1 MSAHIKRQIDIVKD
15 NIYFI
20 KRERDELYYEVY
32 VSCHERWLPQ
42 YEFTLKGLD
51 EQYDEL
57 EWLEKKYCI
66 ELRKERC
73 KRADE
78 ERKQTFDDL
87 ISQVKRLMHLENEK
101 KVKQTNEVEHIEGV
115 VTEDS
120 IEEVKQVT
128 EDPIEA
134 VKQIEHIEVASEEQ
148 LKETTPPDC
157 FQIVEDHKVVDEI
170 IEIEHIDFIIPE
182 YLSKS
187 QSLAYQFSKFFAPR
201 PCFMKRS
208 NFILVPSHH
217 SCIVLD
223 FYKTRGRV
231 FSNKGRMMRNG
242 NKQLIYILLISL
254 YLFSVETNN
263 VFVYMF
269 YMWG

>member
-1 MSAHIKRQIDIVKD
+1 M
-15 NIYFI
+15 YC
-20 KRERDELYYEVY
+20 VY
-32 VSCHERWLPQ
+32 SR
-42 YEFTLKGLD
+42 
-51 EQYDEL
+51 
-57 EWLEKKYCI
+57 
-66 ELRKERC
+66 
-73 KRADE
+73 DE

-182 YLSKS
+182 YLSTLLS
-187 QSLAYQFSKFFAPR
+187 
-201 PCFMKRS
+201 
-208 NFILVPSHH
+208 PS
-217 SCIVLD
+217 
-223 FYKTRGRV
+223 
-231 FSNKGRMMRNG
+231 
-242 NKQLIYILLISL
+242 
-254 YLFSVETNN
+254 
-263 VFVYMF
+263 
-269 YMWG
+269 